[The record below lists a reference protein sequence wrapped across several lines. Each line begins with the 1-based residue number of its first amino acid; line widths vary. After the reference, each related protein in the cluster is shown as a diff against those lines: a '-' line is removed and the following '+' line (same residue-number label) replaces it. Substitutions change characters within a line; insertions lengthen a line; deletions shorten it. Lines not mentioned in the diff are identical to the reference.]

1 MKAEAPATKLAVLVV
16 DDDPAL
22 VGAISALLT
31 AGDYAVH
38 VAYNGVEAIEVFDST
53 KPALVLLDLAMPGRD
68 GLNVIHEVR
77 MRSSTPIIVLTGET
91 DEAAKVDALDAGA
104 DDYVTKPFG
113 RQELLARVRA
123 ALRRS
128 GEPSDDSTRDRTIV
142 GAAGLRI
149 DISRHEVHV
158 GSTLLALT
166 KTEFNILEA
175 LASAKGRVVTKHRL
189 LAAAWPNKATPDPL
203 LLKPHVARLRSKLEE
218 ADGPLPE
225 SVRGVG
231 YRLGAS

>member
-1 MKAEAPATKLAVLVV
+1 MSPEASLKSSAILVV
-16 DDDPAL
+16 DDDSAL

-31 AGDYAVH
+31 VGGYRVE
-38 VAYNGVEAIEVFDST
+38 VAYNGVEAIEVFESS
-53 KPALVLLDLAMPGRD
+53 KPELVLLDLAMPGRD
-68 GLNVIHEVR
+68 GLTVIQEIR
-77 MRSSTPIIVLTGET
+77 TRSATPIIVLTGET
-91 DEAAKVDALDAGA
+91 DETAKVDALDAGA

-113 RQELLARVRA
+113 RHELLARVRA

-128 GEPSDDSTRDRTIV
+128 GEPSDGSARDRTIT

-158 GSTLLALT
+158 GSRLLALT

-175 LASAKGRVVTKHRL
+175 LASVKGRVVTQQRL

-218 ADGPLPE
+218 AGGPLPE

-231 YRLGAS
+231 YRLGAD

>member
-1 MKAEAPATKLAVLVV
+1 MVAQTLLRTTKPDLLIV
-16 DDDPAL
+16 DINMPMMDGFEFVERIRSNGDNTPAL
-22 VGAISALLT
+22 MLSARGDRADITRGLT
-31 AGDYAVH
+31 
-38 VAYNGVEAIEVFDST
+38 
-53 KPALVLLDLAMPGRD
+53 L
-68 GLNVIHEVR
+68 
-77 MRSSTPIIVLTGET
+77 
-91 DEAAKVDALDAGA
+91 GA

-123 ALRRS
+123 ALRRG
-128 GEPSDDSTRDRTIV
+128 GEPADGSARDRTIV

-158 GSTLLALT
+158 GSRLLALT

-175 LASAKGRVVTKHRL
+175 LASVKGRVVTQQRL
-189 LAAAWPNKATPDPL
+189 LVAAWPNKAAPDPL

-218 ADGPLPE
+218 ANGPLPE

-231 YRLGAS
+231 YRLGGV

>member
-1 MKAEAPATKLAVLVV
+1 MNPEALPKSSAILVV
-16 DDDPAL
+16 DDDSAL
-22 VGAISALLT
+22 VGAISALLK
-31 AGDYAVH
+31 AGGYRVE
-38 VAYNGVEAIEVFDST
+38 VAYNGVEAIEVFEST
-53 KPALVLLDLAMPGRD
+53 RPELVLLDLAMPGRD
-68 GLNVIHEVR
+68 GLAVIQEIR
-77 MRSSTPIIVLTGET
+77 TRSATPIIVLTGET
-91 DEAAKVDALDAGA
+91 DETAKVDALDAGA

-113 RQELLARVRA
+113 RHELLARVRA

-128 GEPSDDSTRDRTIV
+128 GEPSDGSARDRTIF

-149 DISRHEVHV
+149 DIGRHEVHV
-158 GSTLLALT
+158 GSRLLALT

-175 LASAKGRVVTKHRL
+175 LASVKGRVVTQQRL

-218 ADGPLPE
+218 AGGPLPE

-231 YRLGAS
+231 YRLAAD